1 MQNLSKYVQ
10 IGEHNGEGYSRVVE
24 YDNWTAALIN
34 YAPRFDEKNFE
45 YVERHNKTD
54 EVFILIE
61 GTATLILGEV
71 DNLQHLSMEK
81 FKFYNIKKGKWHNI
95 FLKENAKVIIVENSD
110 TGKENTEYHYF
121 K

>member
-10 IGEHNGEGYSRVVE
+10 IGEYNGEGYSRVIK
-24 YDNWTAALIN
+24 YDSWTAAIIN
-34 YAPRFDEKNFE
+34 YALRFDEKNFE

-61 GTATLILGEV
+61 GAAALILGEA
-71 DNLQHLSMEK
+71 DNLQYINMEK
-81 FKFYNIKKGKWHNI
+81 FKFYNIKKGVWHNI
-95 FLKENAKVIIVENSD
+95 FLREDAKVIIVENSD
-110 TGKENTEYHYF
+110 TGKDNTEYHYL

>member
-10 IGEHNGEGYSRVVE
+10 IGEHTGEGYSRVVE
-24 YDNWTAALIN
+24 YGNWTAALIN

-61 GTATLILGEV
+61 GAATLILGEA
-71 DNLQHLSMEK
+71 DKLQYLNMEK
-81 FKFYNIKKGKWHNI
+81 FKIYNIKKGVWHHI
-95 FLKENAKVIIVENSD
+95 FLKEGAKVVIVENSD
-110 TGKENTEYHYF
+110 TGKENTDYYF
-121 K
+121 VK